1 MVKVFRTLKR
11 TLLVLAYGPL
21 IILQRIWVQLLI
33 ISIMFVFGAA
43 IFNHY
48 QGLNWLTSLLGS
60 VSTITTIGIYS
71 PDIVTMPNPGKI
83 LLIIVIIA
91 SVGSAASLLQSL
103 VLSVTK
109 KEFFMN
115 QVDRIKLSTMSNHV
129 IVMGYSF
136 LGKYVAEKL
145 KDMGTEYIVVARDE
159 EQVELARNEGITAM
173 ASPVNLVYD
182 ALKKAGIERASSLVA
197 TYDDDGDNMLIVM
210 VAKQLNPKIR
220 VVTIINEREL
230 REGAKAA
237 KADVVVAPS
246 DIIGNILATA
256 TASNEIVGAFL
267 PGRFGGKNIAEFTI
281 VKEGLTTGNIEQI
294 APVLL
299 INRGG
304 ESLPNKSNDF
314 VLQTSDQIYVLADHN
329 AIVKLRKIIKSE

>member
-1 MVKVFRTLKR
+1 MVKVFRTFKR

-71 PDIVTMPNPGKI
+71 PDIVTMPNPEKI

-103 VLSVTK
+103 VSSVTK

-145 KDMGTEYIVVARDE
+145 KDMGMEYIVVAKDE
-159 EQVELARNEGITAM
+159 KQVELARNEGITAM

-182 ALKKAGIERASSLVA
+182 ALKKAGIERANSLVA

-281 VKEGLTTGNIEQI
+281 VKEGLTTGSIEQI
-294 APVLL
+294 ALVLL

-304 ESLPNKSNDF
+304 ESLPNKSSDF
-314 VLQTSDQIYVLADHN
+314 VLQPGDQIYVLADHN
-329 AIVKLRKIIKSE
+329 AIIKLRKIIKSE